1 MNNETKHEK
10 MLRLYYLATSKEYEQ
25 IKEELIEYIIKASTG
40 GISPERITG
49 MLNILN
55 IPEAWISDY
64 QKELRE
70 RRKEEA
76 AE

>member
-10 MLRLYYLATSKEYEQ
+10 MLRLYNLATSEEYKQ

-40 GISPERITG
+40 GIPSERITG

-55 IPEAWISDY
+55 IPETWISDY
-64 QKELRE
+64 FRELRE